1 MTTLIAPRPAVK
13 PTRPVA
19 RRPAALDGPARTD
32 EDRYELGPDA
42 ADDQWHAEHNADWHT
57 DEPTPDDVRT
67 PPAPCDADEL
77 AEAGRRP
84 AALPL
89 VDPAGPDWDALADE
103 SAALDR
109 LCAGCLL

>member
-1 MTTLIAPRPAVK
+1 MTTLAPPAPAVK
-13 PTRPVA
+13 PTRGAP
-19 RRPAALDGPARTD
+19 RPGALDGPARAD
-32 EDRYELGPDA
+32 DDRCALGPDA

-67 PPAPCDADEL
+67 PPAPFDADEL
-77 AEAGRRP
+77 AEAGRR
-84 AALPL
+84 
-89 VDPAGPDWDALADE
+89 PDWDALADE

>member
-1 MTTLIAPRPAVK
+1 MTTLAPPAPAVK
-13 PTRPVA
+13 PTRGAP
-19 RRPAALDGPARTD
+19 RPGALDGPARAD
-32 EDRYELGPDA
+32 DDRLGPDA
-42 ADDQWHAEHNADWHT
+42 ADDQWHAEHNVDWHT

-67 PPAPCDADEL
+67 PPAPSDADEL

-84 AALPL
+84 DALPL